1 MGSPRPL
8 GVLGGMGPA
17 ATLDFLAKV
26 QARTPPGA
34 RDQDHLRLLVD
45 INPQVPDRN
54 AALRGEGPSPAPA
67 LAAMAQALERAGAEG
82 LVMVCNSAHAFAG
95 DIRAAVSI
103 PLISIIDE
111 TVERVRRDHPQARRV
126 GLLAADACLRAALY
140 QDAFAAAGVE
150 ALSLKG
156 EARARFMALIY
167 RIKGGDTG
175 DGAGAEM
182 SGLADELVAS
192 GAEVI
197 VSACT
202 EVPLVLGPADVRT
215 PLVDCTEVLVDAA
228 IRFAREPG
236 DGWHGAEPA
245 LNG

>member
-1 MGSPRPL
+1 MGSSRPL

-67 LAAMAQALERAGAEG
+67 LAAMAQGLERAGAEG

-111 TVERVRRDHPQARRV
+111 TVQRVRRDHPQARRV

-150 ALSLKG
+150 A
-156 EARARFMALIY
+156 RFMALIY

-175 DGAGAEM
+175 DGARAEM
-182 SGLADELVAS
+182 SALADELVAS

-236 DGWHGAEPA
+236 ERWHGAEPA
-245 LNG
+245 LDC